1 MPVPTRFAS
10 MPVIRF
16 SWNPQLIE
24 VRREACPRARWDK
37 TARAWTMTTVE
48 AEAFLAASHKRL
60 EFGRSNSQIAIDDE
74 QWLIGFVQGAPMK
87 LAKSGRPG

>member
-1 MPVPTRFAS
+1 MPVSTRFAS

-16 SWNPQLIE
+16 SWNPQLVE

-37 TARAWTMTTVE
+37 TARVWTMTTVE
-48 AEAFLAASHKRL
+48 AEAFLIASHKRL

-87 LAKSGRPG
+87 LEKSARA